1 MLCRGRA
8 FAGNLDQMT
17 SKSINAKGHFKKRPK
32 GDEGISNV
40 AIVGKKKNECQWSR
54 VEGQVRSGQQGSAWL
69 KAGSLREG
77 IWRLVR
83 EVTGIMLFCTT
94 HLLYSKCF
102 SRTYL

>member
-40 AIVGKKKNECQWSR
+40 AIVGKKK
-54 VEGQVRSGQQGSAWL
+54 
-69 KAGSLREG
+69 
-77 IWRLVR
+77 
-83 EVTGIMLFCTT
+83 
-94 HLLYSKCF
+94 
-102 SRTYL
+102 